1 MGIVHHFSSSS
12 PLALSL
18 SLSFSS
24 PHLSPS
30 LNQAC
35 RKYEAVA
42 KHKFH
47 FSLPLSVRERQL
59 LLAEVILALE
69 SVARFGSSFG
79 VAQSPPHKL
88 SPCSSAS
95 SDLPRRISH
104 TVLSPHLPRSPRTF
118 PASFRPLLLGLKR
131 TQIVWESC
139 AMFINLWILM
149 DTYGQSDCL
158 FFVPNLLEGMVPV
171 GRNCVVDCRIR

>member
-1 MGIVHHFSSSS
+1 MFIIFLRLP

-42 KHKFH
+42 KHTFH